1 MILPVSMLLAGYR
14 TGFFPMAVHGGI
26 GWFSP
31 EQRGILPLNR
41 FHAPKRLRRVV
52 GQGRFEVSIDR
63 AFDDVI
69 RACASRD
76 DTDEGGNW
84 INDEII
90 ESYCRLHR
98 AGFAHSVEAWHAGE
112 LVGGLYG
119 VSLKGAFFGES
130 MFHRSRD
137 ASKVALW
144 RLVERLRERHYQL
157 LDIQWLTPHLER
169 LGAIEIPRGRYL
181 ELLAES
187 MQVECQFI

>member
-14 TGFFPMAVHGGI
+14 TGFFPMAVDGGI
-26 GWFSP
+26 SWFSP

-41 FHAPKRLRRVV
+41 LHGPKRLRRVV
-52 GQGRFEVSIDR
+52 GQGHFEVSIDR

-76 DTDEGGNW
+76 DTNTGGNW
-84 INDEII
+84 INEEII
-90 ESYCRLHR
+90 ESYCGLHR

-119 VSLKGAFFGES
+119 VTLKGAFFGES
-130 MFHRSRD
+130 MFHRARD

-144 RLVERLRERHYQL
+144 RLVERLRERDYQL

-169 LGAIEIPRGRYL
+169 FGAIEIPRGRYL

>member
-31 EQRGILPLNR
+31 EQRGVLPLNR
-41 FHAPKRLRRVV
+41 LHVPKRLRRVV
-52 GQGRFEVSIDR
+52 RQGHFEVSIDR

-90 ESYCRLHR
+90 ESYCGLHR

-130 MFHRSRD
+130 MFHRARD

-187 MQVECQFI
+187 MQVECHFS

>member
-14 TGFFPMAVHGGI
+14 TGFFPMAVDGGI

-41 FHAPKRLRRVV
+41 LHVPKRLRRVV
-52 GQGRFEVSIDR
+52 GQGHFEVSINR

-76 DTDEGGNW
+76 DTNTGGNW
-84 INDEII
+84 INEEII
-90 ESYCRLHR
+90 ESYCGLHR

-119 VSLKGAFFGES
+119 VTLKGAFFGES
-130 MFHRSRD
+130 MFHRARD

-144 RLVERLRERHYQL
+144 RLVERLTERHYQL

>member
-14 TGFFPMAVHGGI
+14 TGFFPMAVDGGI

-41 FHAPKRLRRVV
+41 LHVPKRLRRVV
-52 GQGRFEVSIDR
+52 GQGHFEVSIDR

-76 DTDEGGNW
+76 DTNTGGNR
-84 INDEII
+84 INEEII
-90 ESYCRLHR
+90 ESYCGLHR

-119 VSLKGAFFGES
+119 VTLKGAFFGES
-130 MFHRSRD
+130 MFHRARD

-144 RLVERLRERHYQL
+144 RLVERLRERDYQL

>member
-14 TGFFPMAVHGGI
+14 TGFFPMAVDGGI
-26 GWFSP
+26 DWFSP

-41 FHAPKRLRRVV
+41 LHVPKRLRRVV
-52 GQGRFEVSIDR
+52 GQGHFEVSIDR

-76 DTDEGGNW
+76 DTNTGGNW
-84 INDEII
+84 INEEII
-90 ESYCRLHR
+90 QSYCGLHR

-119 VSLKGAFFGES
+119 VTLKGAFFGES
-130 MFHRSRD
+130 MFHRARD

-144 RLVERLRERHYQL
+144 RLVERLRERDYQL

>member
-1 MILPVSMLLAGYR
+1 MILPVSTLLAGYR
-14 TGFFPMAVHGGI
+14 TGFFPMAVDGGI

-31 EQRGILPLNR
+31 EQRGILPLNQLQV
-41 FHAPKRLRRVV
+41 PKRLRRVV
-52 GQGRFEVSIDR
+52 RQGRFEVSIDR

-76 DTDEGGNW
+76 DADEGGNW

-90 ESYCRLHR
+90 EGYCGLHR

-119 VSLKGAFFGES
+119 VTLKGAFFGES
-130 MFHRSRD
+130 MFHRARD

-144 RLVERLRERHYQL
+144 RLVERLRERDYQL

>member
-14 TGFFPMAVHGGI
+14 TGFFPMAVDGGI
-26 GWFSP
+26 DWFSP

-41 FHAPKRLRRVV
+41 FHVPKRLRRAVR
-52 GQGRFEVSIDR
+52 QGRFEVSIDR

-76 DTDEGGNW
+76 DRDEGGNW
-84 INDEII
+84 INNEII
-90 ESYCRLHR
+90 ESYCGLHR

-119 VSLKGAFFGES
+119 VTLKGAFFGES
-130 MFHRSRD
+130 MFHRTRD
-137 ASKVALW
+137 ASKAALW

-187 MQVECQFI
+187 MQVEHQFI